1 MHIHFSPRTYL
12 FHRRYI
18 YKYTCTIIFTEML
31 LFISPHNELYWLI
44 NNHLLS
50 TYSVEDTALALI
62 EK

>member
-1 MHIHFSPRTYL
+1 
-12 FHRRYI
+12 
-18 YKYTCTIIFTEML
+18 ML